1 MNSSKAFD
9 DVIQY
14 LEKNIFNGCEID
26 YNEISKIVLSPATL
40 FQRIFIFISG
50 VSIADYVRK
59 RKLTLAGYDLK
70 KSDISVLDVAIKYGF
85 HSHSAF
91 SRAFKEHHGITPS
104 EAKLETARLNTYLPI
119 NYSEMRFIGGKRIM
133 AEMKKIIYKEVGER
147 LIVGIYRETSFFEA
161 GNAWQEFFKSNAIEK
176 LDLLSDVKCCEDID
190 PNAGIGMMYNFKDM
204 NNFEFI
210 IGDFVQ
216 VGTEI
221 PDGLFAKYVPGGL
234 TAHIQIEGSN
244 IAEILD
250 SAYLLITEAIEKT
263 GQRIDHNNFYWC
275 EVYTNER
282 YCEPLNRGEKVMI
295 DYILPIK
302 INSSYPLP
310 LIEDSP

>member
-9 DVIQY
+9 NVIQY
-14 LEKNIFNGCEID
+14 LEKIIFNGCEID
-26 YNEISKIVLSPATL
+26 YNEISKIVLSPAAL

-147 LIVGIYRETSFFEA
+147 LIVGIYRETSFWEA
-161 GNAWQEFFKSNAIEK
+161 GNAWQEFFKSNVIEK

-190 PNAGIGMMYNFKDM
+190 PNAGIGLMYNFKDM

>member
-9 DVIQY
+9 NVIQY
-14 LEKNIFNGCEID
+14 LEKIIFNGCEID
-26 YNEISKIVLSPATL
+26 YNEISKIVLSPAAL

-147 LIVGIYRETSFFEA
+147 LIVGIYRETSFWEA
-161 GNAWQEFFKSNAIEK
+161 GNAWQEFFKSNVIEK

-210 IGDFVQ
+210 LGDFVQ

-302 INSSYPLP
+302 INSSYPLS